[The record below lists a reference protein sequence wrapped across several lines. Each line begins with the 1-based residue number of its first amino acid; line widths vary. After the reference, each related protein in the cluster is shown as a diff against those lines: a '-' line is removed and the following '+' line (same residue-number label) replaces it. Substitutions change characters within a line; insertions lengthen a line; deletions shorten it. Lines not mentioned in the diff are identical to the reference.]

1 MALVALNS
9 VDAFAIDTGRV
20 ATVVLVVFTTVS
32 GKARRAVANVRVG
45 SVPASPTVK
54 AQVSVAA
61 FVDVD
66 GASIALVTVR
76 ASTLEAIPEFLTD
89 ASVLA
94 GARSAIVNVDLA
106 ASPRITCN
114 KILVVIKMC

>member
-1 MALVALNS
+1 MALVALNP
-9 VDAFAIDTGRV
+9 VDAFAIDAGRV
-20 ATVVLVVFTTVS
+20 ATVVLVVFTPVS
-32 GKARRAVANVRVG
+32 GKTRRAVANVRVC

-66 GASIALVTVR
+66 GASVALVTVR

-94 GARSAIVNVDLA
+94 GARSAFVNVDLA
-106 ASPRITCN
+106 AGPGITCN
-114 KILVVIKMC
+114 KILVIKMC